1 MSNIVLIMHPGT
13 LQSLVKSDHSL
24 KTHPM
29 TPRLARKRE
38 LKALTKDAE
47 NFPNEKRNNTV
58 LDLTASAGE
67 INQDVQKEE

>member
-1 MSNIVLIMHPGT
+1 
-13 LQSLVKSDHSL
+13 
-24 KTHPM
+24 M

-47 NFPNEKRNNTV
+47 NFLNEERNNTV

-67 INQDVQKEE
+67 INQNV